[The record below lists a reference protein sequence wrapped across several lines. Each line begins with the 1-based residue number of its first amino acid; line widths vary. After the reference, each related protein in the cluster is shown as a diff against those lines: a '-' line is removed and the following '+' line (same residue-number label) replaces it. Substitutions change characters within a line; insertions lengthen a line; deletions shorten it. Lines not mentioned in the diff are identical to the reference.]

1 MDERAAAVQR
11 LIDDSARGA
20 VDLTVLSGLEL
31 CALGATGQALFD
43 TAVTTAWG
51 ALAEGAREMARNES
65 LAGLARRQL
74 LEAAG
79 ERGASEGGGGASE
92 GEGGGSEGERGASEG
107 ERGASE
113 GKGEGGTG
121 EGWDEVGEMATELSV
136 AMGARAN
143 PTFALVTEVDGAD
156 ERSLKMFGLGD
167 QDRPLQAVVVES
179 PIAAPA
185 GFEHLRRM
193 GPLGWFYRY
202 TLVSPAIA
210 ASLLIRW
217 TGLALPRKAKGR
229 VITTF
234 RHPAEGG
241 LTGDVV
247 TVSSKGKLTRNGL
260 QLDAATLGEVVSGL
274 VTAS

>member
-31 CALGATGQALFD
+31 CALGATEQALFD
-43 TAVTTAWG
+43 TAVTVAWG
-51 ALAEGAREMARNES
+51 ALAEGARETARSES
-65 LAGLARRQL
+65 LDGLVRRRL
-74 LEAAG
+74 LGAADAG
-79 ERGASEGGGGASE
+79 EGA
-92 GEGGGSEGERGASEG
+92 
-107 ERGASE
+107 
-113 GKGEGGTG
+113 
-121 EGWDEVGEMATELSV
+121 MATELSV
-136 AMGARAN
+136 AMGARTN
-143 PTFALVTEVDGAD
+143 PTFALVTELDGVD

-167 QDRPLQAVVVES
+167 RERPRQAVVVES

-185 GFEHLRRM
+185 GFEHLQRM

-210 ASLLIRW
+210 AGLLVRW
-217 TGLALPRKAKGR
+217 TDLKLPRKAKGR

-234 RHPAEGG
+234 RHPDDTG

-247 TVSSKGKLTRNGL
+247 TISNKGKLTRNGVP
-260 QLDAATLGEVVSGL
+260 LDPATLGEVVSGL
-274 VTAS
+274 VTVS

>member
-79 ERGASEGGGGASE
+79 EGGA
-92 GEGGGSEGERGASEG
+92 GEGR
-107 ERGASE
+107 
-113 GKGEGGTG
+113 TG
-121 EGWDEVGEMATELSV
+121 EGEVGEMATELSV

-143 PTFALVTEVDGAD
+143 PTVALVTELDGVD

-167 QDRPLQAVVVES
+167 QDQPLQAVVVES

-234 RHPAEGG
+234 RHPAESG

-247 TVSSKGKLTRNGL
+247 TVSSKGKLTRNGV

>member
-79 ERGASEGGGGASE
+79 EGGA
-92 GEGGGSEGERGASEG
+92 GEG
-107 ERGASE
+107 
-113 GKGEGGTG
+113 
-121 EGWDEVGEMATELSV
+121 EVGEMATELSV

-143 PTFALVTEVDGAD
+143 PTVALVTELDGVD

-167 QDRPLQAVVVES
+167 QDQPLQAVVVES

-234 RHPAEGG
+234 RHPAESG

-247 TVSSKGKLTRNGL
+247 TVSSKGKLTRNGV